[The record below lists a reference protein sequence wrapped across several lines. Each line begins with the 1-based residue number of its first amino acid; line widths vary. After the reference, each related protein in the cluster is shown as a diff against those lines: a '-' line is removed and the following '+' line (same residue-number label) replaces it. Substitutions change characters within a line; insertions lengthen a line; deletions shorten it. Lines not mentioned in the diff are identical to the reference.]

1 MHLTKIRILCLALMA
16 SGLLLGGCD
25 KDMVFDR
32 YKSLPG
38 QWDADSVVTF
48 QLERP
53 DSLQTYDLFINLR
66 NTNAYEY
73 SNIFLITHM
82 NFPNGKV
89 VVDTLEYNMAYPDG
103 SWMGKGYGDSK
114 ESKLWYKQGV
124 RFVEEGIYSFQIRQA
139 MRKNGEENGIAEL
152 KGITEV
158 GLRVEKSNQNNSQ

>member
-1 MHLTKIRILCLALMA
+1 MRLTKIRILCLALMT
-16 SGLLLGGCD
+16 SVILLVGCD
-25 KDMVFDR
+25 KNRVFDQ

-38 QWDADSVVTF
+38 QWDKDSVVTF

-53 DSLQTYDLFINLR
+53 DSIQAYDLYINLR
-66 NTNAYEY
+66 NTNTYEY

-103 SWMGKGYGDSK
+103 SWMGTGYGDSK

-124 RFVEEGIYSFQIRQA
+124 RFVEDGTYSFQIRQA
-139 MRKNGEENGIAEL
+139 MRKNGEENGITEL